1 MTVPPTVVGRYH
13 IERLIAHGGMGSVYL
28 ARDPAIDRQVVIKL
42 LKEGFDDAGVRE
54 RFAREARSAGRLQ
67 HPNIVTVFDVGEHEE
82 RPFIAME
89 YVQGQT
95 LLEFI
100 RQRGVIRTWEK
111 LAIVEEVC
119 AGLHYAHTVGIVHR
133 DIKPANV
140 MRLESGTVKILD
152 FGVARASAGPI
163 TRAGDVVGTLNY
175 MSPEQLTGA
184 PVDHRTDVYAVG
196 ALAYELVT
204 HRMAF
209 PGTIDTGVLHKILTS
224 SHVPIE
230 DLVPGI
236 DPDIAAIVERAMAR
250 ELDAR
255 YQNLEELR
263 QDVAVVRTRLLE
275 TMDDVAEP
283 LDPEAETRIDSGR
296 IASSGQQRPP
306 SRRSSTIGRAMP
318 AASPQ
323 SSSSAAP
330 HTATKST
337 VLLAVACAALAGAL
351 IATVLVNRP
360 PASSPS
366 PVSSPAP
373 QSPSASDSAA
383 APPTTAPTTPTTPT
397 TPPEATGR
405 PPEAAAESKTPLDE
419 QLRDARDVV
428 RRHMVAGDRQRAL
441 DALVRGLALD
451 ANDPAL
457 NGLVADLVA
466 AARRTATDAR
476 TAATTRLADVKSS
489 AEFNSAESRVREAEN
504 LLRKGD
510 RVGATRAFLGA
521 SALYSTSRNA
531 PGKPAAPA
539 AADVPLPPAPVP
551 PPSNVNPPAPPP
563 PPPVPAPARP
573 TPAPEAAP
581 APRDPS
587 PDARTSDHAAVLD
600 AIRRYAQAYQSLN
613 SADVARTMPSLTT
626 EQLRRLDRDFSNYR
640 RYGVEVRGE
649 RISVD
654 GATATVTCEI
664 VRSYET
670 KNGVTGSNAVAS
682 VFHLRRSGSA
692 WIIERLES
700 RE

>member
-1 MTVPPTVVGRYH
+1 MTVPPAVVGRYH

-42 LKEGFDDAGVRE
+42 LKEGFDDAAVRE

-67 HPNIVTVFDVGEHEE
+67 HPNIVTVFDVGEHED

-95 LLEFI
+95 LLQFI

-111 LAIVEEVC
+111 LAILEDVC

-140 MRLESGTVKILD
+140 MRLESGTAKILD
-152 FGVARASAGPI
+152 FGVARAGAGPI

-196 ALAYELVT
+196 ALAYELLT

-236 DPDIAAIVERAMAR
+236 DPEIAAIVERAMAR
-250 ELDAR
+250 EADAR

-275 TMDDVAEP
+275 TTDEVAEP
-283 LDPEAETRIDSGR
+283 LDPEAETRIDSSGR
-296 IASSGQQRPP
+296 IASSGLQRPP

-318 AASPQ
+318 PAAPQ
-323 SSSSAAP
+323 SASSAAP

-360 PASSPS
+360 RVSTPPPPPASAGDRVP
-366 PVSSPAP
+366 
-373 QSPSASDSAA
+373 
-383 APPTTAPTTPTTPT
+383 APPTATPETS
-397 TPPEATGR
+397 GR
-405 PPEAAAESKTPLDE
+405 PPEGVDESKTPLDE
-419 QLRDARDVV
+419 QLRDARDSV
-428 RRHMVAGDRQRAL
+428 RGHIVAGDRQRAL

-451 ANDPAL
+451 AKDPAL
-457 NGLVADLVA
+457 NGLAADLVA

-476 TAATTRLADVKSS
+476 TAATTRLTDAKSS
-489 AEFNSAESRVREAEN
+489 AEFSSAESRAREAEN

-521 SALYSTSRNA
+521 SALYSTSRDA
-531 PGKPAAPA
+531 AGKPSAPPAVDASVPPTPVA
-539 AADVPLPPAPVP
+539 AAVERQSGRAAASSSSAGACEPRRRR
-551 PPSNVNPPAPPP
+551 
-563 PPPVPAPARP
+563 VPAPA
-573 TPAPEAAP
+573 PEVG
-581 APRDPS
+581 
-587 PDARTSDHAAVLD
+587 AR
-600 AIRRYAQAYQSLN
+600 
-613 SADVARTMPSLTT
+613 SA
-626 EQLRRLDRDFSNYR
+626 
-640 RYGVEVRGE
+640 
-649 RISVD
+649 
-654 GATATVTCEI
+654 
-664 VRSYET
+664 RS
-670 KNGVTGSNAVAS
+670 VTGSAEPRIPPRSSMRFAAT
-682 VFHLRRSGSA
+682 RRRIRA
-692 WIIERLES
+692 
-700 RE
+700 